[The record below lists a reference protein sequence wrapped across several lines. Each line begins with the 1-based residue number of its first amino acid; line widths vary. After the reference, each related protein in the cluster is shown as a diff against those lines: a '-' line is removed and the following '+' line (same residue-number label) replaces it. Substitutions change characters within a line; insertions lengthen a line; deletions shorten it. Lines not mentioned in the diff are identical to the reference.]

1 MEFPN
6 SLSLILRI
14 LELEKSIVTKGSQ
27 LTLSFTGSKT
37 QSCQHSPLTD
47 KKRVGIQNTFLILL
61 FKKSTLSWRS
71 DICIF

>member
-6 SLSLILRI
+6 SLSLILHI

-37 QSCQHSPLTD
+37 QSCQHSPLID
-47 KKRVGIQNTFLILL
+47 KKLV
-61 FKKSTLSWRS
+61 
-71 DICIF
+71 